1 MKSIHKLFGNISTA
15 GSVNECREVVSNTLG
30 NFKEKQKWCK
40 LLIDE
45 VHIKPAI
52 RYRGSHLIGSAIDD
66 PSKAA
71 RTALTIMICPLMG
84 APVFVARILPIYSIN
99 HKLLYDAIS
108 KIISIIHEFSGR
120 VFLVMTD
127 NLLANVM
134 CFKTFHDE
142 YGSLNQYSIV
152 HPCPNE
158 TFSVLF
164 LLYDLVHLFKNI
176 YNNW

>member
-1 MKSIHKLFGNISTA
+1 MPSMKSIHKLFGNMSTA

-52 RYRGSHLIGSAIDD
+52 RYRGSHLIDSAIDD

-84 APVFVARILPIYSIN
+84 APAFVARILPIYSIN

-127 NLLANVM
+127 NLLANV
-134 CFKTFHDE
+134 
-142 YGSLNQYSIV
+142 
-152 HPCPNE
+152 
-158 TFSVLF
+158 LF
-164 LLYDLVHLFKNI
+164 
-176 YNNW
+176 